1 MNRAF
6 ALCLFCAGMLSC
18 LVGCA
23 EPPDGPRWA
32 GAGRSEPHRGGTFTF
47 FHTANVRGIDPHVSF
62 DELSTMAIR
71 LVHEGLLDYDSEARI
86 VPGVA
91 EALPELLADGRTYR
105 FRLRRGV
112 FFQDSPVFPG
122 GKGRELT
129 AEDVR
134 WSLEHMIDPHTHSG
148 GAFFFMSIDGATDLQ
163 EGRAS
168 TLRGVR
174 AIDRYTVDI
183 TLEKPDQTF
192 LSAMAMTFAY
202 PVPRENYAAHP
213 NDIALHPVGVGP
225 FVLDSW
231 ERGVRLVFKRNHR
244 YWREGLPYVDRMVFL
259 ENLTQDVAAMRFRNG
274 DLDHM
279 HHARQ
284 PDFIYFR
291 EAKEWAPYRTEEP
304 AVNIWGIALN
314 TQMKP
319 FNNVHARRAVAFGI
333 NRERWRKVLNH
344 KILPMGQMVP
354 MQLMGYDPK
363 LPNLQRY
370 DAARAKEELALAGF
384 PNGITEPVTLWFSD
398 GASAVLQAELFQED
412 MRQIGIAVQLKPA
425 SFAEYLQQT
434 GKPGQA
440 QASIAGW
447 NQDFPDPADFLDVL
461 LHSKS
466 IHPENSENR
475 AFYVNPEFDALLDTA
490 RVESDPATRAELYR
504 QANDI
509 AARDAPWAVLYSR
522 VDQELSQP
530 YLKNYTMN
538 PVFSQDYRFV
548 WLDEPRRRI
557 R

>member
-1 MNRAF
+1 
-6 ALCLFCAGMLSC
+6 
-18 LVGCA
+18 
-23 EPPDGPRWA
+23 
-32 GAGRSEPHRGGTFTF
+32 
-47 FHTANVRGIDPHVSF
+47 VRGIDPHVSF

-112 FFQDSPVFPG
+112 FFQDSPMFPG